1 MKLLRKLVMVA
12 VAGLIGWSGQP
23 AGWADAMLPRYRIE
37 DMGLASKYSSDGS
50 NPVVWFLS
58 DGSFTGEPSSIASEE
73 LRYRKGEYLRDD
85 VWSSQGRLEKFVLK
99 KDGSDVNLLPA
110 FDPNKI
116 NFRSFSSNGYAL
128 FYDSSGNGTTPQF
141 IFNTSTGEKTWIP
154 AYVGTD
160 TYSLIGI
167 NGLGE
172 MVGRGEIG
180 GWTSAIYYASINSK
194 ALLLST
200 LVVDPPG
207 KWLFQAATDIN
218 DAGEIIGYGY
228 DLSQSTLEGRRIFKL
243 VPVAPVPE
251 PSTWLI
257 IVSGSLWIF
266 RKFRSSAK

>member
-23 AGWADAMLPRYRIE
+23 AGWADAMLPRYRFE
-37 DMGLASKYSSDGS
+37 DMGLASKYSSDSG
-50 NPVVWFLS
+50 NPSLRWLS
-58 DGSFTGEPSSIASEE
+58 DGTVYGVNITLDSTDK
-73 LRYRKGEYLRDD
+73 LYRKGEYLFSNTYKSPGAP
-85 VWSSQGRLEKFVLK
+85 VGYVLK
-99 KDGSDVNLLPA
+99 KDGSDTNLLSG
-110 FDPNKI
+110 FDPNTSYLQSFSSAGKVIFSEVDSQFVFDTSTGQKI
-116 NFRSFSSNGYAL
+116 NFPKIA
-128 FYDSSGNGTTPQF
+128 GN
-141 IFNTSTGEKTWIP
+141 
-154 AYVGTD
+154 D
-160 TYSLIGI
+160 TYWLRGI

-228 DLSQSTLEGRRIFKL
+228 DLSQSTLDGRRVFKL

-257 IVSGSLWIF
+257 FSLGSLWLL
-266 RKFRSSAK
+266 RKRFSF